1 MVYSVSPECII
12 HIPNDP
18 NPDQHLSN
26 LPLSKNGNYPSTV
39 SNSLTT
45 FFDSTWKWDYAVGSF
60 NFIYLF
66 L

>member
-45 FFDSTWKWDYAVGSF
+45 FFDST
-60 NFIYLF
+60 
-66 L
+66 